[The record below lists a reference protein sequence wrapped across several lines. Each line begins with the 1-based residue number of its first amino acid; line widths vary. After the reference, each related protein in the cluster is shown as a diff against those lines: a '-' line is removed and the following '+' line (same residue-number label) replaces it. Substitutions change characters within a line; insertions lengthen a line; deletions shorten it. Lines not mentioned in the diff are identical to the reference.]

1 MQVFVK
7 PTNLVVNN
15 KIMNTLTFELN
26 ENELVSS
33 LIEKIKSRLNLDFH
47 MYLIYG
53 GKCLEGN
60 RKISNYY
67 IRKESTILMNVKPKF
82 SI

>member
-47 MYLIYG
+47 Y
-53 GKCLEGN
+53 N
-60 RKISNYY
+60 SN
-67 IRKESTILMNVKPKF
+67 LNLDLL
-82 SI
+82 